1 MSDLN
6 SLPAYPVTAL
16 SFSALTV
23 QGADAEKFL
32 QGQLT
37 LDVSKLEIEGRRRP
51 TAICNLKGRVQ
62 FGLWIQ
68 RRAEDAFE
76 LIVANDLQDSL
87 VKHIKKYG
95 AFSKITLSPPI
106 TLTPALIHGQ
116 ADFEVEARSD
126 LGTEALEWQQVAIAN
141 GQAWITAATSGLFQ
155 PQELRLHQRDGVHYD
170 KGCYLGQEIVARLY
184 FRAKPKA
191 WLHRIA
197 GTGELPQAGQQ
208 LAADVQVVNAV
219 TAQEGWQALVI
230 AKPAALASGA
240 FAVLDLPD
248 GLNGEV
254 GRAV

>member
-1 MSDLN
+1 MSDLH
-6 SLPAYPVTAL
+6 SLPADPVTAL

-23 QGADAEKFL
+23 QGTDAEKFL

-37 LDVSKLEIEGRRRP
+37 LDVSKLDIEGRRLP
-51 TAICNLKGRVQ
+51 TAICDLKGRVQ

-76 LIVANDLQDSL
+76 LIVSADLQDSL

-126 LGTEALEWQQVAIAN
+126 ALEWQQVAIAN

-155 PQELRLHQRDGVHYD
+155 PQELRLHQRDGVNYD

-191 WLHRIA
+191 WLQRIA

-208 LAADVQVVNAV
+208 LAADVHVVNAV
-219 TAQEGWQALVI
+219 TVADGWQALVI
-230 AKPAALASGA
+230 AKPAALDGSA

-254 GRAV
+254 GRVV

>member
-1 MSDLN
+1 MSDCN
-6 SLPAYPVTAL
+6 PVLPLPLAVL
-16 SFSALTV
+16 SFAALTL
-23 QGADAEKFL
+23 QGTDAEKFL

-37 LDVSKLEIEGRRRP
+37 LDVSKLELEGRRLP
-51 TAICNLKGRVQ
+51 TAICDLKGRVQ
-62 FGLWIQ
+62 FGLWIM

-76 LIVANDLQDSL
+76 LIVSADLLDNL
-87 VKHIKKYG
+87 LKHLKKYG
-95 AFSKITLSPPI
+95 AFSKITFSAPM
-106 TLTPALIHGQ
+106 TLAPAVIHGQ

-126 LGTEALEWQQVAIAN
+126 ELEWQQIAVAN

-191 WLHRIA
+191 WLHRIS
-197 GTGELPQAGQQ
+197 GTGALPQVGQQ
-208 LAADVQVVNAV
+208 LAADLQVVNAV
-219 TAQEGWQALVI
+219 SVADGWQALVI

-240 FAVLDLPD
+240 FAVLDLPE

-254 GRAV
+254 GRVV

>member
-6 SLPAYPVTAL
+6 SLPADPVTAL
-16 SFSALTV
+16 SFSALTI
-23 QGADAEKFL
+23 QGVDAEKFL

-37 LDVSKLEIEGRRRP
+37 LDVSKLEIEGRRLP
-51 TAICNLKGRVQ
+51 TAICDLKGRVQ

-76 LIVANDLQDSL
+76 LIVAHDLQDSL

-126 LGTEALEWQQVAIAN
+126 ALEWQQVAIAN

-155 PQELRLHQRDGVHYD
+155 PQELRLHQRDGVNYD

-219 TAQEGWQALVI
+219 TVADGWQALVI
-230 AKPAALASGA
+230 AKPAALDGSA

-254 GRAV
+254 GRVV

>member
-1 MSDLN
+1 MSH
-6 SLPAYPVTAL
+6 SHPLPPL
-16 SFSALTV
+16 SFSALTL

-37 LDVSKLEIEGRRRP
+37 LDVSKLELEGRRLP
-51 TAICNLKGRVQ
+51 TAICDLKGRVQ

-76 LIVANDLQDSL
+76 LIVSADLQDSL

-126 LGTEALEWQQVAIAN
+126 ALEWQQVAIAN

-155 PQELRLHQRDGVHYD
+155 PQELRLHQRDGVNYD

-208 LAADVQVVNAV
+208 LTADVQVVNAV
-219 TAQEGWQALVI
+219 IVAEGWQALVI
-230 AKPAALASGA
+230 AKPAALDGSA

>member
-6 SLPAYPVTAL
+6 SLPADPVTAL
-16 SFSALTV
+16 SFSALTI
-23 QGADAEKFL
+23 QGVDAEKFL

-37 LDVSKLEIEGRRRP
+37 LDVSKLEIEGRRLP
-51 TAICNLKGRVQ
+51 TAICDLKGRVQ

-76 LIVANDLQDSL
+76 LIVSADLQDSL

-126 LGTEALEWQQVAIAN
+126 ALEWQQVAIAN

-155 PQELRLHQRDGVHYD
+155 PQELRLHQRDGVNYD

-208 LAADVQVVNAV
+208 LTADVQVVNAV
-219 TAQEGWQALVI
+219 TTTDGWQALVI
-230 AKPAALASGA
+230 AKPEALDGSA
-240 FAVLDLPD
+240 FAVLDLPE

-254 GRAV
+254 GRVV

>member
-6 SLPAYPVTAL
+6 SLPADPVTAL

-23 QGADAEKFL
+23 QGTDAEKFL

-37 LDVSKLEIEGRRRP
+37 LDVSKLDIEGRRLP
-51 TAICNLKGRVQ
+51 TAICDLKGRVQ

-76 LIVANDLQDSL
+76 LIVSADLQDSL

-126 LGTEALEWQQVAIAN
+126 ALEWQQVAIAN

-155 PQELRLHQRDGVHYD
+155 PQELRLHQRDGVNYD

-197 GTGELPQAGQQ
+197 GTGELPQAGEQ

-219 TAQEGWQALVI
+219 TAEDGWQALVI
-230 AKPAALASGA
+230 AKPAALDGSA

-254 GRAV
+254 GRVV

>member
-6 SLPAYPVTAL
+6 SLPAL
-16 SFSALTV
+16 SFSALTI
-23 QGADAEKFL
+23 QGVDAEKFL

-37 LDVSKLEIEGRRRP
+37 LDVSKLDIEGRRLP
-51 TAICNLKGRVQ
+51 TAICDLKGRVQ

-68 RRAEDAFE
+68 RRTEDAFE
-76 LIVANDLQDSL
+76 LIVSADLQDSL
-87 VKHIKKYG
+87 IKHIKKYG

-126 LGTEALEWQQVAIAN
+126 ALEWQQVAIAN
-141 GQAWITAATSGLFQ
+141 GQAWITAATNGLFQ
-155 PQELRLHQRDGVHYD
+155 PQELRLHQREGVNYD

-219 TAQEGWQALVI
+219 TTTDGWQALVI
-230 AKPAALASGA
+230 AKPAALDGSA
-240 FAVLDLPD
+240 FAVLDLPE

-254 GRAV
+254 GRVV

>member
-1 MSDLN
+1 MSH
-6 SLPAYPVTAL
+6 SHPLPPL
-16 SFSALTV
+16 SFSALTL

-37 LDVSKLEIEGRRRP
+37 LDVTKLELEGRRLP
-51 TAICNLKGRVQ
+51 TAICDLKGRVQ

-76 LIVANDLQDSL
+76 LIVASDLQDSL

-126 LGTEALEWQQVAIAN
+126 ALEWQQVAIAN

-208 LAADVQVVNAV
+208 LTTDVQVVNAV
-219 TAQEGWQALVI
+219 TATDGWQALVI
-230 AKPAALASGA
+230 AKPAALDGSA
-240 FAVLDLPD
+240 FAVLDLPE

>member
-6 SLPAYPVTAL
+6 SLPADPVTAL

-23 QGADAEKFL
+23 QGVDAEKFL

-37 LDVSKLEIEGRRRP
+37 LDVSKLEIEGRRLP
-51 TAICNLKGRVQ
+51 TAICDLKGRVQ

-76 LIVANDLQDSL
+76 LIVSADLQDSL

-126 LGTEALEWQQVAIAN
+126 ALEWQQVAIAN

-155 PQELRLHQRDGVHYD
+155 PQELRLHQRDGVNYD

-208 LAADVQVVNAV
+208 LAADVHVVNAV
-219 TAQEGWQALVI
+219 AVADGWQALVI
-230 AKPAALASGA
+230 AKPTALDGSA

>member
-6 SLPAYPVTAL
+6 SLPADPVTAL
-16 SFSALTV
+16 SFSALTI
-23 QGADAEKFL
+23 QGVDAEKFL

-37 LDVSKLEIEGRRRP
+37 LDVSKLEIEGRRLP
-51 TAICNLKGRVQ
+51 TAICDLKGRVQ

-68 RRAEDAFE
+68 RRTEDAFE
-76 LIVANDLQDSL
+76 LIVSADLQDSL

-126 LGTEALEWQQVAIAN
+126 ALEWQQVAIAN

-208 LAADVQVVNAV
+208 LTADVQVVNAV
-219 TAQEGWQALVI
+219 IVAEGWQALVI
-230 AKPAALASGA
+230 AKPAALDGSA

-254 GRAV
+254 GRVV